1 MAADRET
8 QSKRKIARQAP
19 FDQKW
24 GAKRG
29 SVGALIVALTLQTAI
44 ERSRHGIKHRQKRSP
59 NMGRQTRA

>member
-8 QSKRKIARQAP
+8 QSRKKCPWRAP
-19 FDQKW
+19 FDQKR

-29 SVGALIVALTLQTAI
+29 IARALVVAVTLQTAI